1 MYEEL
6 FEAWKREKEK
16 AELQALPRDFYVNLV
31 NYVKKIREESRM
43 LDKKTT
49 RARLMHREFENTKK
63 LVKELMKLRREK
75 ILRKTMTGKILS
87 EDSLTTEE
95 KGLRHEFLPLAESYQ
110 GFLKNVLR
118 GQIIQVERKERPKRM
133 VVRFVQE
140 IPAIIGSDM
149 NTYGPYRAE
158 DIATLP
164 LENAKILIKQGV
176 AMEVEAKT

>member
-6 FEAWKREKEK
+6 FEAWKKEKENT
-16 AELQALPRDFYVNLV
+16 ELQPLPKDFYANIA
-31 NYVKKIREESRM
+31 NYMKKIKEESRM

-63 LVKELMKLRREK
+63 LVKDLMKLRREK
-75 ILRKTMTGKILS
+75 ILRKTVTGKILS

-95 KGLRHEFLPLAESYQ
+95 KGLHHGFLPFAESYQ
-110 GFLKNVLR
+110 AFLKNVLR
-118 GQIIQVERKERPKRM
+118 GQLIQLEKKEKQKK
-133 VVRFVQE
+133 VLVRFVQE

-149 NTYGPYRAE
+149 NTYGPYRVE

-164 LENAKILIKQGV
+164 PENARILIKQGI
-176 AMEVEAKT
+176 AIEVEAKA